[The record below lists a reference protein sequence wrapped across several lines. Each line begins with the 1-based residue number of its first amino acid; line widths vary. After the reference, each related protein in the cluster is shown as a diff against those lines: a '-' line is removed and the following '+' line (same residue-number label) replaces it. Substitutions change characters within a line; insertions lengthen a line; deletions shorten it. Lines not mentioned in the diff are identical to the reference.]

1 VSNRILELPA
11 VKIFILLT
19 SRILLFRVVIK
30 NDLCVIIKMC
40 TLQNKINIKLLENF
54 EGDTDYR
61 GQVIRPI

>member
-1 VSNRILELPA
+1 MSNRILELPA